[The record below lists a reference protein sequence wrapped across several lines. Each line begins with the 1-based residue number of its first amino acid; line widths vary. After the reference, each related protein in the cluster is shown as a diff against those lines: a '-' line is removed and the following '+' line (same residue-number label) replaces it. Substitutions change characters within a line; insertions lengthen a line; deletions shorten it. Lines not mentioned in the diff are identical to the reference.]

1 MNKPF
6 IHPTS
11 VVDDSAVVTKSVPDY
26 ALVAGNPSRQIG
38 WISHNGHRLEFDSD
52 GKAQCPESGIR
63 YRLINNQVYAE

>member
-11 VVDDSAVVTKSVPDY
+11 VVDDDAMATKSVPDY
-26 ALVAGNPSRQIG
+26 ALVAGNPFRQIN
-38 WISHNGHRLEFDSD
+38 WMSHNGHRLEFDSES
-52 GKAQCPESGIR
+52 GAQCPESGIR